1 MSTRFRKVRTRKHK
15 SRGLKTRK
23 HKGGN
28 GLLERLGFKKA
39 TPFTQATNKPVR
51 RTSNSNVSYSAYGNK
66 NNFKGF
72 QFTRKVEQEKQ
83 RLSQLARNST
93 NAETTKK
100 IIVKNLQTLENSVNN
115 MGLKMKVPFIDPH
128 LPAKNVVEQAKQW
141 SEKPRA
147 VTF

>member
-1 MSTRFRKVRTRKHK
+1 MKRSKA
-15 SRGLKTRK
+15 LKTRK
-23 HKGGN
+23 QKGGN
-28 GLLERLGFKKA
+28 ILERLGLKKA
-39 TPFTQATNKPVR
+39 TPFTQPTNKSVR